1 MTTED
6 KARSKLDLTEYFGE
20 GNESFTMKIGGT
32 TYQVNSFWDEEG
44 TESVLQ
50 QFMDILSSEIENS

>member
-1 MTTED
+1 MNIES
-6 KARSKLDLTEYFGE
+6 KAKSKLDLTEYFGE
-20 GNESFTMKIGGT
+20 GHESFKMKIGGT
-32 TYQVNSFWDEEG
+32 TYQVNSCWDDKG